1 MARNIDSRIAW
12 STGQTAELDEQ
23 CRKVE
28 PRFWRAARWSLV
40 WLGLALPLPLLL
52 ADTGPAYLMVP
63 VALAA
68 AIVGIAAT
76 EPESSRRLVVS
87 LGIIGF
93 ACSWTI
99 LLAVLW
105 VQRGA
110 GFVVLGPDGA
120 EYLRGAE
127 IIVATKFT
135 LPKPSHLYFET
146 FSTAHYFLFAAI
158 LYLLGPSLFHL
169 QAFNCAAVA
178 LIGPL
183 TFAWTREVYPRG
195 ALPAALLVTLFPSLA
210 YLAALDLLKDP
221 SVVLATTLVIW
232 ALVQLYR
239 AQRAARLIAFGLLA
253 GGCLWYLNTSRFYP
267 AIYLELGLIFAAIVA
282 LVHRRPLRKGVLVA
296 VVAAIA
302 VGEAGPIARGW
313 PGSPLLLT
321 TSIAHVLNVPSMRYF
336 TAGLMDRMARE
347 SPRSR
352 ETAGHKLETLGH
364 LNTGLLV
371 GSKSEQAGDRPAATT
386 DRRAVAANKS
396 PAAADRPQKVLR
408 ADVDTELA
416 TSMKFGS
423 FAWMAHIIRRIYG
436 PFVWILP
443 PTMTAGGWLG
453 GLYLMYPGML
463 FWYALV
469 PPMAVGFGLAG
480 WSILRGRQ
488 HFILGVVW
496 VYAGLYSLQYLAINL
511 SFRQREAVFPVLAVF
526 GVMGYHWARGRRW
539 ATWLYVA
546 YWIGLTAMAV
556 VHLVVRARMVA

>member
-1 MARNIDSRIAW
+1 MTMARNIDSRIAW
-12 STGQTAELDEQ
+12 STEQTAELDEQ

-40 WLGLALPLPLLL
+40 WLALALPLPLLL
-52 ADTGPAYLMVP
+52 ADTGPAYLIVP

-76 EPESSRRLVVS
+76 EPESSRRVVVS

-93 ACSWTI
+93 ACSWTV

-105 VQRGA
+105 VQRAA
-110 GFVVLGPDGA
+110 GFVVLSPDGV
-120 EYLRGAE
+120 EFLRGAE

-135 LPKPSHLYFET
+135 LPKPSHVYFET

-195 ALPAALLVTLFPSLA
+195 ALPAALLVTLFPSMA
-210 YLAALDLLKDP
+210 YLAAVDLWKDP
-221 SVVLATTLVIW
+221 SVILATTLVIW
-232 ALVQLYR
+232 ALVQMHR
-239 AQRAARLIAFGLLA
+239 TQRAARLLAFGLLA

-267 AIYLELGLIFAAIVA
+267 AIYLELGLIFATIVA
-282 LVHRRPLRKGVLVA
+282 LVHRRPVRRGLLVA
-296 VVAAIA
+296 VLAAIA
-302 VGEAGPIARGW
+302 IGEAGPIARGW
-313 PGSPLLLT
+313 PGSPLLMT

-336 TAGLMDRMARE
+336 TAGLMDRMATE

-371 GSKSEQAGDRPAATT
+371 GSNSEPTSE
-386 DRRAVAANKS
+386 RRAVAAKKGS
-396 PAAADRPQKVLR
+396 TAADRPQKVLQV
-408 ADVDTELA
+408 DVDTERAPSA
-416 TSMKFGS
+416 TFGS
-423 FAWMAHIIRRIYG
+423 FAWMTHIIRRVYG

-443 PTMTAGGWLG
+443 PTMTASGWFG
-453 GLYLMYPGML
+453 DLYLMYPGML

-469 PPMAVGFGLAG
+469 PPMAVAFVLAG

-511 SFRQREAVFPVLAVF
+511 PFRQREAMFPVLAVF
-526 GVMGYHWARGRRW
+526 GVMGHHWARGRRW

-546 YWIGLTAMAV
+546 YWIGLTALAV